1 MGLVKHLKSKFKK
14 KIELEPEI
22 VDSLH
27 FLRQYTHYGTYSH
40 DERFKKEP
48 LSKIIETFRMMVKN
62 DGGVNIESKFNG
74 FFYPM
79 FDLDQVKHLEL
90 FKKLYAS
97 TPYVIFKSSTDHY
110 WGILDIP
117 TKNLVDI
124 FYDHNWKICNDQK
137 YINFSREHKKLLIR
151 GLYETEERKP
161 RIFETNGN
169 LSKNF
174 QLFIDKLSIYYSREG
189 LELSVLR
196 YQDPTMLI
204 KFNRRRK
211 LKQLKDYENREK
223 IEFER

>member
-1 MGLVKHLKSKFKK
+1 MGLITFIKSKFTK
-14 KIELEPEI
+14 KIELEPI
-22 VDSLH
+22 DSLY
-27 FLRQYTHYGTYSH
+27 FYRQYTQYGTYS
-40 DERFKKEP
+40 DNEKIKREKI
-48 LSKIIETFRMMVKN
+48 SQIIEKFKMMVNN
-62 DGGVNIESKFNG
+62 DGGVCIESKFNG
-74 FFYPM
+74 LIYPF
-79 FDLDQVKHLEL
+79 FDLDEQYLDL

-110 WGILDIP
+110 WGFLDTP
-117 TKNLVDI
+117 KKNNIDI

-137 YINFSREHKKLLIR
+137 YINFSREYNRLFIR
-151 GLYETEERKP
+151 GLYEKEERRP

-174 QLFIDKLSIYYSREG
+174 QLFIDKLSIYYSKEG

-211 LKQLKDYENREK
+211 LRQLKDYENSEK
-223 IEFER
+223 ILPEV